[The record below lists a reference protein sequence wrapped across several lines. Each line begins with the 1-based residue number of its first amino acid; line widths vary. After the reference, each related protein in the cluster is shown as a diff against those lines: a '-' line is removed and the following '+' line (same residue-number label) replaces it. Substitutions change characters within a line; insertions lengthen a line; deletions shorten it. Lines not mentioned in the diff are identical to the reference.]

1 MSCQSEKYSLQEVSN
16 PKDAENAMSA
26 SAVCSQSAEVPSDKF
41 EALSI
46 SHVSCESHTLSQRFA
61 CNRVVNN

>member
-1 MSCQSEKYSLQEVSN
+1 MKNILCKKFPT